1 MIGQRHTQP
10 KPTDWPWQFAAALV
24 CLAACCTSAFAQQQP
39 QAQQQQQPQ
48 QQQLQQQQQ
57 QPSPQ
62 PKSPYHGNTIR
73 LVQLPNQP
81 TPSSGQ
87 PTQYDWATKVFRT
100 FAPQAESE
108 PLPPPQTEFQ
118 VPLPKPEHV
127 ELKKDGDRISLFVR
141 GAPLKSVLSMLAES
155 VGLNIVCADNIT
167 TNVSVS
173 LYQVTW
179 QEALDAVVSVAGY
192 TWTTHEGIIHVTSIQ
207 NAQNLAPEIQGRQV
221 ELFELDFASASD
233 VNSVITGMLSPAGH
247 TQTMLRSSSD
257 NTKTREMVVVE
268 DLPAYLERIRNYVLQ
283 MDQPPR
289 QVLIEAHVL
298 QIDLKDDF
306 RHGVDFEHLFN
317 IGAVP
322 VKLSMAGMADPD
334 ASSAFFAELSGPRLS
349 GLLEMLK
356 TTTDAKTLA
365 SPKVM
370 VINGQQARI
379 QIGKQL
385 GFRGTTTI
393 TETAATD
400 SVQFLDVGVVLEVT
414 PRISRADEVLLRVKP
429 KISSGNINPD
439 TELPE
444 EETTEVETDVLLH
457 DGRGIII
464 GGLIQE
470 KDVIVQHKFPGL
482 GDIRHVGKLFQKRE
496 VEKVR
501 TEIVIALVPRVLQ
514 CGAPQC
520 EVLQSELSRCQTP
533 LFQGPLDRVQRP
545 WEPILPDAVRNPI
558 TFRRLPPVGFVGPR
572 GNDLNRGFE
581 NFSEE
586 IRVGRTTPAGTIRR

>member
-1 MIGQRHTQP
+1 MTGQRINQLLR
-10 KPTDWPWQFAAALV
+10 TDCPRQFAAALV
-24 CLAACCTSAFAQQQP
+24 CLTVCCTSAFAQQQ
-39 QAQQQQQPQ
+39 QQQS
-48 QQQLQQQQQ
+48 
-57 QPSPQ
+57 PSP
-62 PKSPYHGNTIR
+62 PSKSPYHGNTIR
-73 LVQLPNQP
+73 LVQRPGEA

-87 PTQYDWATKVFRT
+87 PTQYDWTTKVFRA
-100 FAPQAESE
+100 FAPKAQSE
-108 PLPPPQTEFQ
+108 TLPPPQTEFQ

-127 ELKKDGDRISLFVR
+127 ELQKNGDRISLFVR

-192 TWTTHEGIIHVTSIQ
+192 TWTNHQGIIHVTSIQ
-207 NAQNLAPEIQGRQV
+207 NAHNLAPEIQGRQV
-221 ELFELDFASASD
+221 EVFELDFASATD
-233 VNSVITGMLSPAGH
+233 VSAVIAGMLSPAGR
-247 TQTMLRSSSD
+247 TQTMLRNSSD
-257 NTKTREMVVVE
+257 NSKTREMVVVE
-268 DLPAYLERIRNYVLQ
+268 DLPGYLERIRNYVLQ
-283 MDQPPR
+283 MDLPPR

-306 RHGVDFEHLFN
+306 RHGVDFQHLFD

-322 VKLSMAGMADPD
+322 IKLSMAGMADPE
-334 ASSAFFAELSGPRLS
+334 APSAFFAELSGPRLS

-400 SVQFLDVGVVLEVT
+400 GVQFLEVGVVLEVT

-429 KISSGNINPD
+429 KVSSGNVNPD

-444 EETTEVETDVLLH
+444 EETTEVETNVLLH
-457 DGRGIII
+457 DGQGIVI

-470 KDVIVQHKFPGL
+470 KDVLVQHKFPGL
-482 GDIRHVGKLFQKRE
+482 GDIRHIGKLFQKRE

-501 TEIVIALVPRVLQ
+501 TEIVIALVPRILP
-514 CGAPQC
+514 CGTQQD
-520 EVLQSELSRCQTP
+520 EVLQTELSRCQTP
-533 LFQGPLDRVQRP
+533 LFHGPLDRVARP
-545 WEPILPDAVRNPI
+545 WEPMLPDVVRNPV
-558 TFRRLPPVGFVGPR
+558 TFRRLPPVGCCGPR
-572 GNDLNRGFE
+572 CDDLNRGIESFPQ
-581 NFSEE
+581 E
-586 IRVGRTTPAGTIRR
+586 IRVGRKVPAESIQR

>member
-1 MIGQRHTQP
+1 MIGQRLDHLIRTGC
-10 KPTDWPWQFAAALV
+10 PWLVVAALACLAIAAAP
-24 CLAACCTSAFAQQQP
+24 AWAQQ
-39 QAQQQQQPQ
+39 
-48 QQQLQQQQQ
+48 
-57 QPSPQ
+57 PQ

-73 LVQLPNQP
+73 LVQRPGE
-81 TPSSGQ
+81 TPPMSGQ
-87 PTQYDWATKVFRT
+87 PTQYDWTTKVFRA

-108 PLPPPQTEFQ
+108 KLPPPSPPQTEFQ
-118 VPLPKPEHV
+118 VPLPKPDHV
-127 ELKKDGDRISLFVR
+127 ELQKNGDRISLFVR

-155 VGLNIVCADNIT
+155 VGLNIVCADNVT

-192 TWTTHEGIIHVTSIQ
+192 TWINHQGIIHVTSIQ
-207 NAQNLAPEIQGRQV
+207 NAQSLSPEIQGRKV
-221 ELFELDFASASD
+221 EVFELDFASASD
-233 VNSVITGMLSPAGH
+233 VSAVIAGMLSPAGR

-268 DLPAYLERIRNYVLQ
+268 DLPAYLDRIRNYVLQ

-306 RHGVDFEHLFN
+306 RHGVDFEHLFD
-317 IGAVP
+317 IGSVP
-322 VKLSMAGMADPD
+322 VKLQMAGMSDPD

-379 QIGKQL
+379 QVGKQL

-400 SVQFLDVGVVLEVT
+400 GVQFLEVGVVLEVT
-414 PRISRADEVLLRVKP
+414 PRISRAGEVLLRVKP
-429 KISSGNINPD
+429 KVSSGNVNPD

-457 DGRGIII
+457 DGQGIVI

-470 KDVIVQHKFPGL
+470 KDVLIQHKFPWL
-482 GDIRHVGKLFQKRE
+482 GDIRHVGLLFQKRE
-496 VEKVR
+496 VAKVR
-501 TEIVIALVPRVLQ
+501 TEIVIALMPRILP
-514 CGAPQC
+514 CGAPQT
-520 EVLQSELSRCQTP
+520 EVLQTELSRCQTP
-533 LFQGPLDRVQRP
+533 LFQGPLDRVPRP
-545 WEPILPDAVRNPI
+545 WEPMLPDVVRNPI
-558 TFRRLPPVGFVGPR
+558 TFRRLPPVRCCGPR
-572 GNDLNRGFE
+572 CDDLNRGFE
-581 NFSEE
+581 SVPQEL
-586 IRVGRTTPAGTIRR
+586 RVGQATPAATIQR